1 MMQETLA
8 GSTCLPQWTQ
18 RGQIVTRRPG
28 HRIHAAHRMLSYF
41 IPRQRSL
48 MAYLAMQAF
57 HFTELI
63 PPFAFCFAACSL
75 IHLFT
80 MECVSW

>member
-8 GSTCLPQWTQ
+8 GATSLLQWTLH
-18 RGQIVTRRPG
+18 GQIVTCRPG
-28 HRIHAAHRMLSYF
+28 HRIHAAHRTLSYF

-57 HFTELI
+57 PFIELI
-63 PPFAFCFAACSL
+63 PPFAFCFAVCSL